1 MTNSMAS
8 EHILGPDLMKK
19 HQEEKSREHLWTD
32 ASLNKLTP
40 KRDRLLKMTY
50 QLINRKLGILKPL
63 SQVLTIDR
71 AYFSISTYH

>member
-8 EHILGPDLMKK
+8 EHTLGPNLMKK

-50 QLINRKLGILKPL
+50 QLINSKLGHFEAIV
-63 SQVLTIDR
+63 SS
-71 AYFSISTYH
+71 FNN